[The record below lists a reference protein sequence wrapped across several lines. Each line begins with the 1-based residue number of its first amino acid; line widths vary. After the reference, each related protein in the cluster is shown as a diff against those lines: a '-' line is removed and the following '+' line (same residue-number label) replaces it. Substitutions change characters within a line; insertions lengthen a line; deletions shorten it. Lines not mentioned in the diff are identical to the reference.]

1 MSRHL
6 AAGFRE
12 AERRFAATFGD
23 MGQARRWWV
32 PGRIE
37 LLGKHV
43 DYGGGRSLLTA
54 VDRGFHVIARAR
66 VDRRVHLVDA
76 RTGVRFDA
84 ALDSAVPTRPGHW
97 TNYPLTV
104 LRRVARDFPAA
115 RCGVDMVVA
124 SSLPSAAGLSSSSGL
139 VIATFLPIAAVND
152 LAAHA
157 EWQAAIPD
165 HDALAGYLGALENG
179 RAFGPF
185 PGDFGVGTQGGS
197 QDHTAILRCRRGEL
211 AQYRFLP
218 VRDERRIPVPPG
230 WCFVVAASGVI
241 ASKGGA
247 AQAQYNALAAQTA
260 ELLALW
266 RAHEGS
272 AAISLL
278 SILES
283 NPNALGKLQRLIER
297 HGSDRAVLTAR
308 LEQFHAECL
317 EIIPAVANAFAA
329 GDPAAAGDAV
339 ARSQRLAE
347 SVLRNQ
353 VPETIALV
361 ELARQHGAAAASAFG
376 AGFGGSVWAMVPEAG
391 AADFAVTWQR
401 SYLTIFPNRHAR
413 VEVFVVRSA
422 DGAGERL
429 G

>member
-1 MSRHL
+1 MSRHPV
-6 AAGFRE
+6 AGFRE

-23 MGQARRWWV
+23 MRQARRWWV

-54 VDRGFHVIARAR
+54 VDRGFHVIARPR
-66 VDRRVHLVDA
+66 TDHHVHLVDA

-84 ALDSAVPTRPGHW
+84 ALDAATPTRPGHW

-115 RCGVDMVVA
+115 RSGADLVVA
-124 SSLPSAAGLSSSSGL
+124 SSLPSAAGLSSSSAL
-139 VIATFLPIAAVND
+139 VIATFLPIAAINN
-152 LAAHA
+152 LPEGP
-157 EWQAAIPD
+157 EWRAAIAD
-165 HDALAGYLGALENG
+165 ADALAGYLGALENG

-197 QDHTAILRCRRGEL
+197 QDHTAILRCRLGEL

-218 VRDERRIPVPPG
+218 VRDEGRIPLPAG

-247 AQAQYNALAAQTA
+247 VQQQYNALAAETA
-260 ELLALW
+260 ELLELW
-266 RAHEGS
+266 RSHEDP

-278 SILES
+278 SILEGS
-283 NPNALGKLQRLIER
+283 SDAVDRLHQLIES
-297 HGSDRAVLTAR
+297 HGSDPALLTAR
-308 LEQFHAECL
+308 LGQFQAECR
-317 EIIPAVANAFAA
+317 EIIPAVASAFRAN
-329 GDPAAAGDAV
+329 DPAAAGDPV
-339 ARSQRLAE
+339 DRSQRLAE
-347 SVLRNQ
+347 TVLRNQ
-353 VPETIALV
+353 VPETTALV
-361 ELARQHGAAAASAFG
+361 ELARQQGAAAASAFG
-376 AGFGGSVWAMVPEAG
+376 AGFGGSVWAMVPETG
-391 AADFAVTWQR
+391 ADEFAQGWR
-401 SYLTIFPNRHAR
+401 RRYLTLFPNRHSRA
-413 VEVFVVRSA
+413 EVFVARSA
-422 DGAGERL
+422 AGAGEQL